1 MLILNKLD
9 CIRVHKVFY
18 SISIYR
24 FKAFW
29 ITRRYKINFLSLF
42 ITFSNFSLN
51 KIAYTYVLF
60 SHFLALHVVSDVCFS
75 SFHMTGADSGRQWRH
90 SEGLQTPDTYVYVYK
105 YTHTHTH
112 THIHIHTYTHI
123 YTYIYTYTHIHIH
136 THKHI
141 HTHIHIHTHMVDSKF
156 LPVSIRW
163 YLCGFYRKFH
173 CGASLW
179 VVMPLLT
186 GCSSYS
192 LRMVPCS
199 VYPSP
204 LHAFLLDRKGP
215 VWLLNQFY
223 RKLHASLP
231 FLGQPTIHALLL
243 NSSNS
248 SNYCSP

>member
-1 MLILNKLD
+1 MFCFLTSLLCMLFLMFVLAPSIWQGQIQDANED
-9 CIRVHKVFY
+9 TVKV
-18 SISIYR
+18 YR
-24 FKAFW
+24 
-29 ITRRYKINFLSLF
+29 
-42 ITFSNFSLN
+42 
-51 KIAYTYVLF
+51 
-60 SHFLALHVVSDVCFS
+60 
-75 SFHMTGADSGRQWRH
+75 
-90 SEGLQTPDTYVYVYK
+90 LQTHMYMYINI
-105 YTHTHTH
+105 HTHTH

-123 YTYIYTYTHIHIH
+123 YTYIYTY
-136 THKHI
+136 
-141 HTHIHIHTHMVDSKF
+141 THIHIHTHMVDSKF

-199 VYPSP
+199 VYASP